1 MAKLSG
7 VSLLVR
13 KLDMANIRTASPLAV
28 KQVNR
33 TVVLNLVRQLEPVSR
48 SQISEIS
55 GLHKSTVTDLVREL
69 LAEGLLQETGFQ
81 ESGGGRRAVQLRLRG
96 DNIRGVVVD
105 LGVRKSS
112 IVSGDVS
119 GRGQTEAAF
128 LTPREPAEFLTLCT
142 SELDRLFLATPPGAF
157 RGIGVSVPGLVE
169 AETGRLRLAPN
180 LGWREVDL
188 AGPLQERYGLPV
200 HVENEAK
207 LAAIGEMWFGLPEIR
222 AERSYAFVSVTEGIG
237 VGLVIDNQLYRGVNG
252 ASGEFGHMTVLLDG
266 PRCGC
271 GKLGCWE
278 ALASETAA
286 VSQYLGT
293 ALSEYAG
300 GPSGLSDAAFY
311 TAEPAFN
318 ELLRRVGQ
326 GDEKARAALERMGRY
341 LGLGIANIVNALNL
355 KLVIV
360 GGRVAQAWEVVE
372 PQLLAEVQRHALP
385 LSLEGLRIE
394 RSVLAEPSTVGAL
407 VQAIS
412 PVFSGMTLN

>member
-1 MAKLSG
+1 M
-7 VSLLVR
+7 VR
-13 KLDMANIRTASPLAV
+13 KLDMSNIHTASPLAV

-33 TVVLNLVRQLEPVSR
+33 TVVLNLVRQLQPVSR
-48 SQISEIS
+48 SKISEIS

-69 LAEGLLQETGFQ
+69 LAEGLLRETGFQ
-81 ESGGGRRAVQLRLRG
+81 QSGGGRRAVELRLRD

-112 IVSGDVS
+112 IVAGDVS
-119 GRGQTEAAF
+119 GRGETQAAF
-128 LTPREPAEFLTLCT
+128 LTPREPDQFLALCT
-142 SELDRLFLATPPGAF
+142 SELDRLFAATPPGGF

-169 AETGRLRLAPN
+169 AATGRLRLAPN
-180 LGWREVDL
+180 LGWRDVDL
-188 AGPLQERYGLPV
+188 AGPLQQRYGLPV
-200 HVENEAK
+200 YVENEAK
-207 LAAIGEMWFGLPEIR
+207 LAAIAEMWFGAPETR

-271 GKLGCWE
+271 GKSGCWE

-286 VSQYLGT
+286 VNQYLGT
-293 ALSEYAG
+293 ALSDYAG
-300 GPSGLSDAAFY
+300 GPRGLSDSAFY

-326 GDEKARAALERMGRY
+326 GDEKARMALERMGRY

-360 GGRVAQAWEVVE
+360 GGRVTKAWDLVE
-372 PQLLAEVQRHALP
+372 PQLLAEVQRHALS
-385 LSLEGLRIE
+385 LSAEGLRVE
-394 RSVLAEPSTVGAL
+394 RSVLVDPSVVGAL
-407 VQAIS
+407 IQAIS